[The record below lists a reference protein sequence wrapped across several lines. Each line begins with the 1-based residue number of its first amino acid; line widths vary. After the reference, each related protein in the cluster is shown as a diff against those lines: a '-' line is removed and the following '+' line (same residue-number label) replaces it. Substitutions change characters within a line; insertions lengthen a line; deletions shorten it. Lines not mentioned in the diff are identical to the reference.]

1 MPRHPINQPPANLP
15 QDTAS
20 IFLEACDTSD
30 MPVLKRLIGAHP
42 GIVNLKD
49 EGGIPALHRAV
60 SWAQT
65 ETVDLLLESGADPSI
80 KDPQGQTADILAAR
94 LGYDP
99 IAKIIVTVENRLR
112 QEEAESIRRQKEQEE
127 LLRRQRDEM
136 MTKGLECFRKGLETP
151 LKAKP
156 PARFRK

>member
-1 MPRHPINQPPANLP
+1 MPRHQFNKPPANLP
-15 QDTAS
+15 QDTAG
-20 IFLEACDTSD
+20 IFLEACDSSD
-30 MPVLKRLIGAHP
+30 MPVLKQLIAAHP

-65 ETVDLLLESGADPSI
+65 ETVDLLFENGADPSI

-94 LGYDP
+94 LGYDS
-99 IAKIIVTVENRLR
+99 IAKIIVAAENEL
-112 QEEAESIRRQKEQEE
+112 RQKEAEGIRRKKEQED

-136 MTKGLECFRKGLETP
+136 MTKGLECFQKGLETP